1 MGREFAKAAMEK
13 VIQKMLVYWTSM
25 PKGRSC
31 NKKNQQ
37 LWSFSA
43 IFISECL
50 KHPKMLIDLILPH
63 WFFSFFMFLHFA
75 IKSLN
80 FAVSKPHFQQSNS
93 DHDVYETLQIL
104 SIWDD
109 TK

>member
-1 MGREFAKAAMEK
+1 
-13 VIQKMLVYWTSM
+13 
-25 PKGRSC
+25 
-31 NKKNQQ
+31 
-37 LWSFSA
+37 
-43 IFISECL
+43 
-50 KHPKMLIDLILPH
+50 
-63 WFFSFFMFLHFA
+63 MFLHFA

-93 DHDVYETLQIL
+93 DRDVYETLQIL